1 MININGTI
9 FEGSEAKLSINNR
22 GFAYG
27 DAVFET
33 IKVNNNKPV
42 FWEAHYFRLMASMRI
57 LRMEIPMNFTP
68 EFLETQIQN
77 LVSSLPSKSISN
89 RVKLTVFRNTGGY
102 YTPDSND
109 VSYIIT
115 VSELESDLYQISDAH
130 YEIEL
135 FKDYPVA
142 PNLLSTLKTNNKAVN
157 VVGSIYAKENKYD
170 NCLLLNTN
178 KSIIEALNGNVFLV
192 QGNSIK
198 TPPLADGCL
207 KGIVREQLI
216 EIITKSPDYDL
227 IEASVSPF
235 ELQKSDEIFITN
247 VIQGIVP
254 VTKFRKKEFIS
265 VTSKALL
272 KLLNTKLRLG

>member
-9 FEGSEAKLSINNR
+9 FEDSEAKLSINNR

-33 IKVNNNKPV
+33 IKVNNNKPI

-102 YTPDSND
+102 YTPDSNE
-109 VSYIIT
+109 VSYTIT
-115 VSELESDLYQISDAH
+115 VAELESDLYQITDDQ

-135 FKDYPVA
+135 FKDYLVA

-207 KGIVREQLI
+207 KGIIREQLI
-216 EIITKSPDYDL
+216 EIIKKYPDYDL

-254 VTKFRKKEFIS
+254 VTKFRKKEFTS